1 MHKITLIT
9 ILTLLVSV
17 LTFEKAEAKNYYLG
31 LDEFSISI
39 NKFTGNRTPEL
50 PQIGIKDWAYRVET
64 DFDVTILNTI
74 FWRNNIHGEATE
86 SKFQTM
92 GWQYEMGFSIKDA
105 FEIFWKHHS
114 RHTLDI
120 ENPTWVNTETNEV
133 FKTKFPVEDSV
144 VVRLI
149 FYKK

>member
-1 MHKITLIT
+1 MFKFFSFLLFMLL
-9 ILTLLVSV
+9 LTSS
-17 LTFEKAEAKNYYLG
+17 AHAKDYYLG
-31 LDEFSISI
+31 LDKFSISI

-50 PQIGIKDWAYRVET
+50 PQIDINDWAYRVET
-64 DFDVTILNTI
+64 DFDVTILNFL

-92 GWQYEMGFSIKDA
+92 GWQYEMGFSVKNA

-120 ENPTWVNTETNEV
+120 ENPTWVNTKTNET
-133 FKTKFPVEDSV
+133 FKTKFPVEDSI

-149 FYKK
+149 FFEK